1 MSRNLP
7 APFFPYPPID
17 YQQQYFA
24 EIVRAFGTYI
34 EQQRNPGEGR
44 VTKITM
50 TAVPSETDVS
60 LETGAVFEVRG
71 VLKISK
77 VDIPHPQGTGGT
89 MGIGS
94 VSVTTG

>member
-1 MSRNLP
+1 
-7 APFFPYPPID
+7 
-17 YQQQYFA
+17 
-24 EIVRAFGTYI
+24 
-34 EQQRNPGEGR
+34 
-44 VTKITM
+44 M

-71 VLKISK
+71 ILKISK